1 MGLTKMGGGFQ
12 VAGFDPQSRAVA
24 GFRPPAA
31 ARRTPRAGSLV
42 ESVSFLREQG
52 PRLLVHPGGVGPCL
66 CGTPYTSNP
75 GSARTFPVSSRG
87 SQQHAVCSK
96 QPVRSRKCRADTSR
110 SPHYPDTLTTHTSL
124 PHSLT
129 TLPLILPGLYFLREV
144 VKVANGVRWASSNS
158 GKSSKAGEAIYLLY
172 RKRLSAS

>member
-1 MGLTKMGGGFQ
+1 M
-12 VAGFDPQSRAVA
+12 AEFDSRSRAVA
-24 GFRPPAA
+24 GSRPPAA
-31 ARRTPRAGSLV
+31 VRRTPLGWLAR
-42 ESVSFLREQG
+42 ESVSVLRDRATPPG
-52 PRLLVHPGGVGPCL
+52 HPGGVGPCL